1 MEVVSTGQDKDSAVA
16 EERAHVVKCAEE
28 AQVRASAELLRNLR
42 LMVNKPAFSDVV
54 FLCSDGKRVP
64 ASRILLTGRSEV
76 LKSMFMNGMA
86 ESSLSEIR
94 MPEIS
99 SPVLLAVFEFFYTGT
114 LFDHQP
120 QDWRVA
126 CEVILA
132 SRFFLLPDLEMIT
145 RKFMHSLTSAV
156 VDDLPRAAAMLTEAV
171 AMKSLCDETDENLI
185 ELVTILSSNW
195 SESMYI
201 KSLSE
206 NAVDYVLRNSGGNC
220 EHDGKFSFEEYLRF
234 RQVIRW
240 WLYQNQFGSHGTEKL
255 LTIIAPDVEE
265 ALSLCRDPDKCER
278 IKCPPEDD
286 TCLVHDWNCWR
297 VDEASRNAA
306 MRLMSNIDCRRIH
319 PALLAKVV
327 EPLEVISA
335 VEILNCF
342 RFLALKPM
350 IFTLPECCW
359 KHVEQYE
366 SYCTSER
373 HYVLQKTQN
382 RVGLAVM
389 TAAMSRSYGVHQWS
403 FVIDE
408 TVDSF
413 AEIGFIYYAST
424 KLELDGERLSDQY
437 GARVLKFEGH
447 DVSVSTKRAG
457 GLMEWKVLMG
467 ALNEI
472 NSLVVFNYNA
482 FVHSCSL
489 SIGGIDFGNCWEHLP
504 SEVYYPA
511 VCLGT
516 GSRGR
521 VRIELVSGFDI
532 V

>member
-1 MEVVSTGQDKDSAVA
+1 MEVVSTGKDKDSAVA
-16 EERAHVVKCAEE
+16 EEKAHVVKCAEE
-28 AQVRASAELLRNLR
+28 AQVRASAELLGNLR

-64 ASRILLTGRSEV
+64 ASRLLLTGRSEV

-86 ESSLSEIR
+86 ESSLSEIK

-99 SPVLLAVFEFFYTGT
+99 SPVLLAVFEFLYTGT

-145 RKFMHSLTSAV
+145 RNFMHSLTSAV

-171 AMKSLCDETDENLI
+171 AMKSLCDETDVNLM

-195 SESMYI
+195 SESVYI

-206 NAVDYVLRNSGGNC
+206 NGVDYVLRNSGGNC

-265 ALSLCRDPDKCER
+265 ALSLCRNPDKCER
-278 IKCPPEDD
+278 IQCPPEDD

-335 VEILNCF
+335 VDILNCF
-342 RFLALKPM
+342 RFHALRPM
-350 IFTLPECCW
+350 IFKLPECCW
-359 KHVEQYE
+359 KHSE
-366 SYCTSER
+366 SYRAQER
-373 HYVLQKTQN
+373 HYVLQKTQH

-403 FVIDE
+403 FVLEELSSD
-408 TVDSF
+408 F
-413 AEIGFIYYAST
+413 AEIGFMYYASK

-437 GARVLKFEGH
+437 GARVLKFEQYT
-447 DVSVSTKRAG
+447 VSVSTKRAD
-457 GLMEWKVLMG
+457 GLMEWKVLTG
-467 ALNEI
+467 ALNKI
-472 NSLVVFNYNA
+472 NDRVVFNYNA
-482 FVHSCSL
+482 FSHSCSL
-489 SIGGIDFGNCWEHLP
+489 SIDGIDFGNCWEHLP

-516 GSRGR
+516 SSSGR
-521 VRIELVSGFDI
+521 VGIELVSGFEI